1 MAKKNTLEEI
11 VAESVVANVLQEAR
25 DNGLLVV
32 DGRVVGL
39 YIDTEQ
45 IGGLS
50 KKQNTDEDR
59 GRFINAVKSSQI
71 TVFGTQELL
80 QENKLVLVPN
90 EDEIELLLE
99 YPFLL
104 EHDGEDVLFQIV
116 FLNDDGSIEFTNHE
130 ITLNEVADCFANE
143 RPLFSTLEE
152 GSETEGEDYEPKN

>member
-71 TVFGTQELL
+71 TVFGNTR
-80 QENKLVLVPN
+80 
-90 EDEIELLLE
+90 
-99 YPFLL
+99 
-104 EHDGEDVLFQIV
+104 IV
-116 FLNDDGSIEFTNHE
+116 TREQVSIGT
-130 ITLNEVADCFANE
+130 
-143 RPLFSTLEE
+143 
-152 GSETEGEDYEPKN
+152 K

>member
-80 QENKLVLVPN
+80 QDNKLVLVPN

-104 EHDGEDVLFQIV
+104 EQNLRP
-116 FLNDDGSIEFTNHE
+116 FLLKT
-130 ITLNEVADCFANE
+130 
-143 RPLFSTLEE
+143 
-152 GSETEGEDYEPKN
+152 